1 LVIGVAYQEVTGTDN
16 NISEIVISNWP
27 KKIEDKVPSEISYSP
42 APGGERQWG
51 YDFGSRA
58 RKLVWTK
65 LELGQQR
72 RPEELQMILDA
83 LNGMENLNFDTI
95 RRSGGLPAYPAKD
108 PVDIVA
114 DYLTY
119 VREHLMENLVQDYS
133 AHYISTV
140 PVDIV
145 FTVPAVSGKHSLVLD
160 SVSFWLSRCGQILPK
175 IVPSVLSAKPGST
188 KVISRGSGR
197 SLW

>member
-16 NISEIVISNWP
+16 NDSEIVISNWP
-27 KKIEDKVPSEISYSP
+27 KTVAEKVPSEISYSP

-51 YDFGSRA
+51 YEFGPLA
-58 RKLVWTK
+58 CKLVWTK
-65 LELGQQR
+65 LELAQQR
-72 RPEELQMILDA
+72 RPEELRMILDA
-83 LNGMENLNFDTI
+83 LNGMENLDFDTI
-95 RRSGGLPAYPAKD
+95 RRSGGLPEYPAKD

-119 VREHLMENLVQDYS
+119 VREHLMENLVQDYGP
-133 AHYISTV
+133 HYISTV

-145 FTVPAVSGKHSLVLD
+145 FAVPAVSGKLSLVLD
-160 SVSFWLSRCGQILPK
+160 SVSFWLSRSGQILPK

-188 KVISRGSGR
+188 KVISGGSGR

>member
-1 LVIGVAYQEVTGTDN
+1 MVIGVAYQEVTGTDN

-27 KKIEDKVPSEISYSP
+27 KKIEEKVPSEISYSP

-72 RPEELQMILDA
+72 RPEELRMILDA
-83 LNGMENLNFDTI
+83 LNGMENLNFDAI

-119 VREHLMENLVQDYS
+119 VREHLMENLVQDYG

-145 FTVPAVSGKHSLVLD
+145 FTVPAVSGKLSLVLD
-160 SVSFWLSRCGQILPK
+160 SISF
-175 IVPSVLSAKPGST
+175 
-188 KVISRGSGR
+188 
-197 SLW
+197 